1 MLDPTKPF
9 AVNYG
14 GIIGLQATGG
24 EAIVRV
30 LILPSLKEFVEGIL
44 GDALLLEDSEVRR
57 REAELIV
64 GALVKALIQL
74 DEGGGRVSLSQS
86 LNGGSRGEEEEVKDR
101 LSEKIGGVMAE
112 RVLALGKPGLVGA
125 ILETFIP

>member
-24 EAIVRV
+24 EAVVRV

-57 REAELIV
+57 REAELIL
-64 GALVKALIQL
+64 GALVKALVQL
-74 DEGGGRVSLSQS
+74 DEGGGGVSISRS
-86 LNGGSRGEEEEVKDR
+86 MNGGSKGGGEEFQDR

-112 RVLALGKPGLVGA
+112 RVLALGKPGLVGT

>member
-24 EAIVRV
+24 EAVVRV
-30 LILPSLKEFVEGIL
+30 LILPNMKEFVEGIL
-44 GDALLLEDSEVRR
+44 GDALLLEDSEVRK

-74 DEGGGRVSLSQS
+74 DEGGGSLSISQS
-86 LNGGSRGEEEEVKDR
+86 MNGGSRGEEEVKDR

-112 RVLALGKPGLVGA
+112 RVFALGKPGLAGT

>member
-74 DEGGGRVSLSQS
+74 DEGAGRVNISQS
-86 LNGGSRGEEEEVKDR
+86 MNGGSRGEEEVKDR

-112 RVLALGKPGLVGA
+112 RVLALGKPGLVRA

>member
-1 MLDPTKPF
+1 MLDPTKSF

-24 EAIVRV
+24 EAVVRV
-30 LILPSLKEFVEGIL
+30 LILPNLKEFVEGIL
-44 GDALLLEDSEVRR
+44 GDALLLEDSEIRKQ
-57 REAELIV
+57 EAELIV

-74 DEGGGRVSLSQS
+74 DEGGGMLSISQNM
-86 LNGGSRGEEEEVKDR
+86 NGGSGGGEEEVKDR

-112 RVLALGKPGLVGA
+112 RVLALGKPDLAVT

>member
-24 EAIVRV
+24 ETVVRV
-30 LILPSLKEFVEGIL
+30 LILPSLKQFVEGIL

-57 REAELIV
+57 READLIV
-64 GALVKALIQL
+64 GALVKALVQL
-74 DEGGGRVSLSQS
+74 DEGGGRVSIFQNM
-86 LNGGSRGEEEEVKDR
+86 NGGSRGGEEEVKDR
-101 LSEKIGGVMAE
+101 LCEKIGEVMAE
-112 RVLALGKPGLVGA
+112 QILALGKPGLVET
-125 ILETFIP
+125 ILENSIP

>member
-24 EAIVRV
+24 EAVVRV
-30 LILPSLKEFVEGIL
+30 LILPNLKEFVEGIL
-44 GDALLLEDSEVRR
+44 GDALLLEDSEVRKQ
-57 REAELIV
+57 EAELIV
-64 GALVKALIQL
+64 GALLKALIQL
-74 DEGGGRVSLSQS
+74 DEGGGMLSISQNM
-86 LNGGSRGEEEEVKDR
+86 NGGSGGGEEEVKDR

-112 RVLALGKPGLVGA
+112 RVLALGKPDLAVT

>member
-24 EAIVRV
+24 EAVVRV
-30 LILPSLKEFVEGIL
+30 LILPNLKEFVEGIL
-44 GDALLLEDSEVRR
+44 GDALLLEGSEVRK
-57 REAELIV
+57 REAELIL

-74 DEGGGRVSLSQS
+74 DEGGGKLSTTQS
-86 LNGGSRGEEEEVKDR
+86 MNGGSRGEEEVKDR

-112 RVLALGKPGLVGA
+112 RVLALGKPSLVGT

>member
-24 EAIVRV
+24 EAVVRV
-30 LILPSLKEFVEGIL
+30 LILPNLKEFVEGIL
-44 GDALLLEDSEVRR
+44 GDALLLEDSEVRKQ
-57 REAELIV
+57 EAELIV
-64 GALVKALIQL
+64 GALVKALIHL
-74 DEGGGRVSLSQS
+74 DEGGGMLSISQNM
-86 LNGGSRGEEEEVKDR
+86 NGGSGGGEEEVKDR

-112 RVLALGKPGLVGA
+112 RVLALGKPDLAVT

>member
-74 DEGGGRVSLSQS
+74 DEGAGRVNISQS
-86 LNGGSRGEEEEVKDR
+86 MNGGSRGGEEEVKDR

-112 RVLALGKPGLVGA
+112 RVLALGKPGLVRA
-125 ILETFIP
+125 ILETFSP

>member
-24 EAIVRV
+24 ETVVRV
-30 LILPSLKEFVEGIL
+30 LILPNLKEFVEGIL
-44 GDALLLEDSEVRR
+44 GDALLLEDSEVRK

-74 DEGGGRVSLSQS
+74 DDGGGRLSLSQS
-86 LNGGSRGEEEEVKDR
+86 MNGANRVGEEEVKDR
-101 LSEKIGGVMAE
+101 LIEKIGGVMAE
-112 RVLALGKPGLVGA
+112 RVLALGKPGLAGT
-125 ILETFIP
+125 ILETWLA

>member
-24 EAIVRV
+24 ETVVRV
-30 LILPSLKEFVEGIL
+30 LILPNIKEFVEGIL

-64 GALVKALIQL
+64 GALVKALIRL
-74 DEGGGRVSLSQS
+74 DEGGGRVSIQS
-86 LNGGSRGEEEEVKDR
+86 MNGGGGRGEEEIKDQ
-101 LSEKIGGVMAE
+101 LSERIGGVMAE
-112 RVLALGKPGLVGA
+112 RVLALGKLGLVGT
-125 ILETFIP
+125 ILETFSP

>member
-24 EAIVRV
+24 ETVVRV
-30 LILPSLKEFVEGIL
+30 LILPNLKEFVEGIL
-44 GDALLLEDSEVRR
+44 GDALLLDDSEVKKM
-57 REAELIV
+57 EAELIV

-74 DEGGGRVSLSQS
+74 YEGGGSRLSLSQS
-86 LNGGSRGEEEEVKDR
+86 MTGSNRVGEEEVKDR
-101 LSEKIGGVMAE
+101 LSEKIGVVMAE
-112 RVLALGKPGLVGA
+112 RILALGNPGLAGV
-125 ILETFIP
+125 ILDA

>member
-24 EAIVRV
+24 ETVVRV
-30 LILPSLKEFVEGIL
+30 LILPNLKEFVEGIL
-44 GDALLLEDSEVRR
+44 GDALLLEDSEVRK

-74 DEGGGRVSLSQS
+74 DEGGGRLSLSQS
-86 LNGGSRGEEEEVKDR
+86 MNGANRVGDEEVKDR

-112 RVLALGKPGLVGA
+112 RVLALGKPGLAGT
-125 ILETFIP
+125 ILETLLT